1 MVSFEKLVSRNL
13 AVFISEELDLAGIK
27 TTVDTLIEI
36 GAFGA
41 AALFVLITV
50 LLTFEYGQNPGVA
63 VLAGAATAA
72 VYAILLYLYLEF
84 NIEQRKN
91 FVESI
96 LPDYLQITAANI
108 RSGISLDKALVFAA
122 RPEFKFFSDD
132 VKLVAKNLYAGET
145 LQNALVLLSKRYR
158 SLQLKHTVRMVN
170 EALQYGGGMTDLL
183 NQVAK
188 DLRNQQIVQKEISG
202 QLFMYTIFIAFAAL
216 IGAPVLYALTTQM
229 ITVTNTVWAGILRQ
243 NPAGLPTAGISF
255 LKPRPPCI
263 TIGQYHD
270 FALAA
275 IILITG
281 FGAFI
286 VSAIST
292 GSVLRGIRYLPA
304 FLIIGLIIFFVISG
318 AISGIFGSIS
328 GVGTISTSAPATL
341 PQGC

>member
-229 ITVTNTVWAGILRQ
+229 ITV
-243 NPAGLPTAGISF
+243 
-255 LKPRPPCI
+255 
-263 TIGQYHD
+263 
-270 FALAA
+270 
-275 IILITG
+275 
-281 FGAFI
+281 
-286 VSAIST
+286 
-292 GSVLRGIRYLPA
+292 
-304 FLIIGLIIFFVISG
+304 
-318 AISGIFGSIS
+318 
-328 GVGTISTSAPATL
+328 
-341 PQGC
+341 